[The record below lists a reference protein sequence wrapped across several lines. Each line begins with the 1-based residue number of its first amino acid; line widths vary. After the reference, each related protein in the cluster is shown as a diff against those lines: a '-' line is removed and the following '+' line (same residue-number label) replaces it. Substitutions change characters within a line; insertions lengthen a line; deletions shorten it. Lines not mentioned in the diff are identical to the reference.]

1 VYAGRLAW
9 AAYLIGVS
17 PLLPGSVEWMLQEDW
32 AQPLLGWLYSRS
44 SPWSLPLGDARGYL
58 HPLGTSLAYTD
69 ATPWWSILFKPFSSL
84 LPAAF
89 QLHGPWLALCFSLQG
104 LFGAL
109 LVARLSPRPL
119 HQLLGGMLFVLSPA
133 LAMRLGHLSL
143 CAHWLVLAGLWLHLR
158 PCPDAPAARR
168 SLGLAAFF
176 VVLAAGVH
184 VYLAVMVLTLALALV
199 FRLWRVQGLLSGA
212 RPWLWAAGLTGAAL
226 GVLVLF
232 GYFTRATTTAG
243 GFGHYSSNLL
253 TFLNPDGFSR
263 FVPSFRQGAGQ
274 YEGFG
279 YLGLGVLLMGLPVL
293 GVFVAKRKELGELGP
308 VVTPALWP
316 LLGACLL
323 LAFIAWSS
331 RIQFAGWTL
340 ISYQRIAEAVFAPLV
355 KAFRSSGR
363 FIWPLHYLA
372 ILAAIAG
379 LLRLLKQRPAW
390 ATAVLALAVVAQA
403 SEVPA
408 EDCCRSRFISACG
421 PCPAV
426 TPRGPW
432 RRART
437 STSPST
443 RPCAWTGRARL
454 LGLVLQRRG
463 APLRLAGLA
472 AGDDL
477 QQRVCRRLDEPSTLA
492 TCQREEDDLQA
503 GRLSADTIYVVH
515 AQAASR
521 FLERTRVGP
530 PAASWTTCSC
540 VSPARPGA
548 PSARPWS
555 ATPSSRTSRAT
566 RRSSAG
572 PSSSR
577 GLFSGEPR
585 GRRTVKVVP
594 SSGWSGPSRRPHGPA
609 PPAGR

>member
-1 VYAGRLAW
+1 MSTPAASTPPSPLPWLAPALCTLAGLAW

-69 ATPWWSILFKPFSSL
+69 ATPWWSLLFKPFSSL

-184 VYLAVMVLTLALALV
+184 VYLVVMVLTLALALV

-293 GVFVAKRKELGELGP
+293 GVFVGKRKELGP

-316 LLGACLL
+316 LVGACLV

-340 ISYQRIAEAVFAPLV
+340 LSYQRIAEAVFAPLV

-403 SEVPA
+403 SEVSA
-408 EDCCRSRFISACG
+408 EDCCRSRFISR
-421 PCPAV
+421 V
-426 TPRGPW
+426 
-432 RRART
+432 
-437 STSPST
+437 
-443 RPCAWTGRARL
+443 RPVPGGDATWA
-454 LGLVLQRRG
+454 
-463 APLRLAGLA
+463 LA
-472 AGDDL
+472 AGTYQHLALYPAMRVDGAGRGCSGL
-477 QQRVCRRLDEPSTLA
+477 FSNAEVLPYAWQAWQRGMTFNSGYVARLDEPSTLA
-492 TCQREEDDLQA
+492 TCQREEDDIQA
-503 GRLSADTIYVVH
+503 GRLLADTIYVVH
-515 AQAASR
+515 PQVASR
-521 FLERTRVGP
+521 FLERTAGKSSCGKLDDVLV
-530 PAASWTTCSC
+530 C
-540 VSPARPGA
+540 VSREARGPFREA
-548 PSARPWS
+548 LERHPVLLDVARD
-555 ATPSSRTSRAT
+555 TP
-566 RRSSAG
+566 
-572 PSSSR
+572 
-577 GLFSGEPR
+577 
-585 GRRTVKVVP
+585 
-594 SSGWSGPSRRPHGPA
+594 
-609 PPAGR
+609 